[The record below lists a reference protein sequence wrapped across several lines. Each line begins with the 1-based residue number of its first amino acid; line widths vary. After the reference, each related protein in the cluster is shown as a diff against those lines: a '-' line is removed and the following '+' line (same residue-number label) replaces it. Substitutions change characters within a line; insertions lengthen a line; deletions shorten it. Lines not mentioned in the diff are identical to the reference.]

1 MYEKYWGLTEAPFEN
16 VPDPRSCMSRRSTKR
31 PSRGCSTVYRGER
44 AVSCSPGRSG
54 AAKRRLPEPCSRV
67 CPDENYEVAII
78 ENPRLSPSLFIQE
91 IIYQFI
97 GQSEGKNKID
107 LLHSLNRILFKNLAA
122 EKDSVIIIDEA
133 QLIGDKSTFEELR
146 LLLNF
151 QLNNRF
157 LLTLI
162 LMGQPELRDVVGT
175 IPQFEQ
181 RIAIRYHLTRLNH
194 DETIKYIG
202 FRLKRAGLARNI
214 FTTEAIEKIYHYS
227 DGIPRKINNICDM
240 GLLVGWSVKATSIDS
255 TIIANLIDESIDGT
269 DIRHYQKPRAHQ
281 QA

>member
-1 MYEKYWGLTEAPFEN
+1 MYEKYWGLSEAPFEN
-16 VPDPRSCMSRRSTKR
+16 VPDPSFLYESPQHKEALSRMLYGISRRKGCIMLSGEVGSGKTTLAR
-31 PSRGCSTVYRGER
+31 TLLQSLPS
-44 AVSCSPGRSG
+44 
-54 AAKRRLPEPCSRV
+54 
-67 CPDENYEVAII
+67 ENYEVAII

-91 IIYQFI
+91 IIYQFV
-97 GQSEGKNKID
+97 GQAEGKNKID

-162 LMGQPELRDVVGT
+162 LMGQPELRDVVGMT
-175 IPQFEQ
+175 PQFEQ
-181 RIAIRYHLTRLNH
+181 RIAIRYHLTRLTF
-194 DETIKYIG
+194 DETVKYIG
-202 FRLKRAGLARNI
+202 FRLKRAGLVKSV
-214 FTTEAIEKIYHYS
+214 FTTEAIEKIYNYS

-240 GLLVGWSVKATSIDS
+240 ALLVGWSVKASQIDS
-255 TIIANLIDESIDGT
+255 KIIANLIDESTDGT
-269 DIRHYQKPRAHQ
+269 DIRHYQKSRAHQ